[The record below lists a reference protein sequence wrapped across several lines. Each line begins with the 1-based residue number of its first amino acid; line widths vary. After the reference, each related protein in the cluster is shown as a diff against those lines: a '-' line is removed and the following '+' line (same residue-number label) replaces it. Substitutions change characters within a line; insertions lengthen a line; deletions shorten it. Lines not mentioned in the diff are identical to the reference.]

1 MRELPSGTVTLLFT
15 DIEGSTRLLHE
26 LGDGYAGALAEH
38 RRALR
43 QAFARHG
50 GVEVDTQGD
59 AFFVAFASARA
70 ALRATDEGQRALAG
84 GPVRVR
90 MGLHTGEPTVTDEGY
105 VGLDVHRG
113 ARIAAAGH
121 GGQVVMSQTTRE
133 LAGSDLT
140 LRDLG
145 EHRLKDLSAPQ
156 RLWQLG
162 DSEFP
167 PLKTLYRTNLPVQ
180 PSPLVGRER
189 ELAEGGTL
197 LREHRL
203 VTLTGPGGSGKT
215 RLALQ
220 LAAEAIEDFSDGVW
234 WVPLQALTD
243 PELVLTNVAQTLA
256 AGGELTAYLKDK
268 HLLLLLDN
276 LEQVIECSPRLAE
289 LLGSTTGVKLLVT
302 SREPLRIEVEHE
314 YAVEPLAEDQAV
326 ELFRLRAA
334 DGEPIETVREICVR
348 LDCLPLAVELAAAR
362 TRLLPPDKLLER
374 LARRLPILTGGR
386 RDAPERQ
393 RTLRATIEWSYDL
406 LTPEEQQLFARLS
419 VFAGGFDVEAA
430 EAVVDAELET
440 LQSLL
445 DKSLVRQWGTGRLG
459 MLETI
464 RELASERLEASG
476 AAGELR
482 RRHAEHF
489 LALAQS
495 ASLTNEAEGEQ
506 RHDLVIR
513 DRENVRGA
521 LEWGLESGEI
531 EHALQLAASLE
542 NYWVTNSPLEGRRW
556 LGELLE
562 RAGELPG
569 ELRALAL
576 RAYGA
581 THAIFGVSEEGTR
594 LYEAALAEYRRL
606 GDERGIGIML
616 LRLGVERLWQGDAE
630 GARAFAEES
639 LRLHRKAAFKR
650 GEAQALSLLA
660 GLELKAGEE
669 DRAFELY
676 ERSAALCKESG
687 FTWARVNVLLTLSEL
702 LLGRGRLVESQARV
716 RELLPLARKM
726 GDRQNTIYGVALLA
740 RLATEAGQ
748 LEHSGRLWG
757 AIEAEETRA
766 PVGHWDGERDAYA
779 EPVLAN
785 AGPEFEQGRSEG
797 GDSRSQMPSS
807 SPSGPHRRS
816 ECRTAPGDAN
826 TVNAVSPRRRAARTS
841 GGRRGSGVPRGRRRG
856 ARESA
861 SPGLSPGW

>member
-1 MRELPSGTVTLLFT
+1 MPELPSGTVTLLFT

-26 LGDGYAGALAEH
+26 QGGGYAEVLAEH

-90 MGLHTGEPTVTDEGY
+90 MGLHTGEPMVTDEGY

-167 PLKTLYRTNLPVQ
+167 PLKTLHRTNLPVQ

-220 LAAEAIEDFSDGVW
+220 LVAEAIEDFSDGVW

-276 LEQVIECSPRLAE
+276 LEQVIECSLRLAE
-289 LLGSTTGVKLLVT
+289 LLRSTTGVKLVVT
-302 SREPLRIEVEHE
+302 SREPLRIEGEHE

-419 VFAGGFDVEAA
+419 VFAGGLDVEAA

-630 GARAFAEES
+630 GARALAEES

-702 LLGRGRLVESQARV
+702 LLERGRLAESEARV
-716 RELLPLARKM
+716 RELLPLVMQM
-726 GDRQNTIYGVALLA
+726 GDRQNTIYGLALIA
-740 RLATEAGQ
+740 RLAAEAGMP
-748 LEHSGRLWG
+748 ERAGRLWG

-797 GDSRSQMPSS
+797 
-807 SPSGPHRRS
+807 RRLS
-816 ECRTAPGDAN
+816 LADAVELALGTPPKERVPN
-826 TVNAVSPRRRAARTS
+826 RAR
-841 GGRRGSGVPRGRRRG
+841 
-856 ARESA
+856 
-861 SPGLSPGW
+861 